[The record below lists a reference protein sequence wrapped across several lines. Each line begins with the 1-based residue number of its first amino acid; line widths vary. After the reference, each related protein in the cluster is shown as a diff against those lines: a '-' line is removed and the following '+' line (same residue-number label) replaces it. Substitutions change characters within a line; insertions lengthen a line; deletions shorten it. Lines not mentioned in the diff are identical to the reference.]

1 MSIFSNILGTGAS
14 EILNGVNNIIGKFKI
29 SPAEKESFKLQ
40 LESLLQKRDQE
51 IEETYW
57 INSLSSS
64 STILLFLPK
73 IPIT

>member
-1 MSIFSNILGTGAS
+1 MSVFSKTLSSGAS

-29 SPAEKESFKLQ
+29 GPAEKETFKLQ
-40 LESLLQKRDQE
+40 LESLLHKRDQE